1 MVTLAYLSL
10 SHKRLATAS
19 GTLLLLLI
27 LMQLFKHPQEPAP
40 GYISAPG
47 SKALARA
54 RFLNELPFL
63 LNQDIKS
70 VRYKFGYPERV
81 SEITGTTVTLVY
93 KFAAKGTTTKSKQD
107 YLNEPEVAIKFCRDK
122 VDSIKVIYPLIIDKS
137 IGAIQPNTAL
147 YNELPNIVLRH
158 NLFTYNYLRRRGFL
172 SPLCHDPARDSEWEI
187 MRQHLLDLGHL
198 DEHEIHTVTGLD
210 EHIYQPNAFLKNYA
224 TCGKLTFQSNE
235 DSYCSGL
242 VLEYIANEITD
253 ADFHRVNGR
262 LTDVTIS
269 QQKDCCIFWSSAV
282 IEGAIMRTLVTF
294 AQSQDLFGLYK
305 ESLESLRVIQNH
317 ITSGD

>member
-1 MVTLAYLSL
+1 MVTFAYSPQ
-10 SHKRLATAS
+10 SHKQLATAS
-19 GTLLLLLI
+19 GALLLLLI

-63 LNQDIKS
+63 LNQDIKF
-70 VRYKFGYPERV
+70 VRRKFGYPERV

-122 VDSIKVIYPLIIDKS
+122 VDSIKVSYPLIIDRS
-137 IGAIQPNTAL
+137 IGAIQPNTEL
-147 YNELPNIVLRH
+147 YNELPSVILRH

-172 SPLCHDPARDSEWEI
+172 SPLWFDPSQNSGWDI
-187 MRQHLLDLGHL
+187 LHQHLLDLGRL

-210 EHIYQPNAFLKNYA
+210 EHIYQPNAALKIFA
-224 TCGKLTFQSNE
+224 TCGKLTFPSKE

-242 VLEYIANEITD
+242 VLEYIADGITD

-282 IEGAIMRTLVTF
+282 IESALINPIINF
-294 AQSQDLFGLYK
+294 AQSKDIFGLYR
-305 ESLESLRVIQNH
+305 ESLLSMRVIQNH